1 MLTNILIISRLETI
15 FIKHKNLFPL
25 CRIVMT
31 TIIPSPFLFKWIN
44 FSMSRVQNKVSFLN
58 SAQSMFCDRHRT
70 SVVQPD
76 NNRVQVCET
85 DDCNYCALNNSIYK
99 GNRYKSKNFREKF
112 RSSRKLQMWSKTNC
126 GLSNKLQQSEKDQR
140 GKIESTSEWK
150 WNGRF
155 RFLLHFPDSG
165 SLLGLMSMK
174 HSHSLLH
181 LFNSATSHQVNI
193 LCCTWHKRDHFR
205 HILPSWSLGVVLKK

>member
-1 MLTNILIISRLETI
+1 MQNRHYYNYTVP
-15 FIKHKNLFPL
+15 F
-25 CRIVMT
+25 
-31 TIIPSPFLFKWIN
+31 FLFKWIN
-44 FSMSRVQNKVSFLN
+44 FSMSHVQNKVSFLN
-58 SAQSMFCDRHRT
+58 SAQSMFCDRHQT

-85 DDCNYCALNNSIYK
+85 DDCNYCAPNNSIYK

-126 GLSNKLQQSEKDQR
+126 GVSNKLQQSEKDQR

-155 RFLLHFPDSG
+155 RFLLHFSDSG

-193 LCCTWHKRDHFR
+193 LCCTWHKRDHFKT
-205 HILPSWSLGVVLKK
+205 HSSQLIPWCGAKEIKPSTKANNTKRNTEMWENQG